1 MVCEEEEILLSEC
14 CSQDLKTDIL
24 FTLGIFLLCS
34 KSNPVKTQ
42 VCKFR
47 YSTCYLCIF
56 KK

>member
-1 MVCEEEEILLSEC
+1 MLCEKEEILLSEY
-14 CSQDLKTDIL
+14 CSQDLKIDIL
-24 FTLGIFLLCS
+24 FTLGTFLLCS